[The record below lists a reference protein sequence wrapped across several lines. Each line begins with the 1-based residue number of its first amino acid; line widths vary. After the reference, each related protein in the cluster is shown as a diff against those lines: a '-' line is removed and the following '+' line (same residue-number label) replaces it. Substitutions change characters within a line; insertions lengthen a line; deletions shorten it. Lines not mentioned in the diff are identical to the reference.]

1 MVRRKAKKPSA
12 LGVAVG
18 MQRTDHLA
26 SRRASGN
33 GGEASSCRRR
43 KEADVSGKMS
53 WRQLFQRIASGMGP
67 DTMTSFKLP
76 AGPDGEDV
84 PAIMIK
90 GSPGCALQK
99 EEVIFNVGALQTP
112 ECPVVIIEVEF
123 PHPAKPLKN
132 SYWCYWP
139 VNTPDDIRE
148 LEVMAR
154 APRWCVLIFSG
165 DAVLEPFLLTPVG
178 AQVQA
183 QCRFILDR
191 IRGMMLNPRADVE
204 LAKALTHL
212 VMEEARGVP
221 LHERTIYVPE
231 SMRASFMRSKNAWLN

>member
-1 MVRRKAKKPSA
+1 MARGKEEKASA

-18 MQRTDHLA
+18 TQSMDHMA
-26 SRRASGN
+26 SRRGSGN
-33 GGEASSCRRR
+33 GGEGSYCRRC
-43 KEADVSGKMS
+43 KEADVSGKMT
-53 WRQLFQRIASGMGP
+53 WRQLFQRIASEMGP
-67 DTMTSFKLP
+67 DTMTSFELP

-90 GSPGCALQK
+90 GSPGSALEK
-99 EEVIFNVGALQTP
+99 EEVIFKVSALQTP
-112 ECPVVIIEVEF
+112 ECPVVVIGLEF
-123 PHPAKPLKN
+123 PYPTKSLKK

-139 VNTPDDIRE
+139 VNTPDDLRE

-165 DAVLEPFLLTPVG
+165 DTVLEPFLLTPVG

-183 QCRFILDR
+183 QCRFIHDR
-191 IRGMMLNPRADVE
+191 IRGMTLNPRADVE

-212 VMEEARGVP
+212 VMEEARDVP

-231 SMRASFMRSKNAWLN
+231 SLRASFRRSKNAWLN

>member
-1 MVRRKAKKPSA
+1 
-12 LGVAVG
+12 
-18 MQRTDHLA
+18 
-26 SRRASGN
+26 
-33 GGEASSCRRR
+33 
-43 KEADVSGKMS
+43 
-53 WRQLFQRIASGMGP
+53 
-67 DTMTSFKLP
+67 
-76 AGPDGEDV
+76 
-84 PAIMIK
+84 
-90 GSPGCALQK
+90 
-99 EEVIFNVGALQTP
+99 
-112 ECPVVIIEVEF
+112 
-123 PHPAKPLKN
+123 
-132 SYWCYWP
+132 

-221 LHERTIYVPE
+221 LHKRTIYVPE
-231 SMRASFMRSKNAWLN
+231 SLRASFMRSKNAWLN